1 MFQSV
6 IHVFGTLAPIY
17 LILALGAWLRH
28 IGFITSAI
36 ASGLNRL
43 VFYIALP
50 CFIVHSIAVARIAG
64 GWQCAA
70 LALAGGTLVVFAVAW
85 LLAPAMGISKFSRPS
100 FCQSAFRSNNAYI
113 GIPVMLFAFSGRP
126 ELEEIKSLATLTLA
140 PCLILYNVSAVAILT
155 KADDEVAPV
164 RRAVKIV
171 CGMLRNPLIIASVT
185 GIVLLLLRLVAGGS
199 IPEGKTIL
207 PAPVEK
213 TMLTLGQM
221 ATPGSIL
228 ALGAS
233 LTPAILRAN
242 LRGAHWTALLKLVVA
257 PLAGL
262 AFAYAFSLPPLDRFV
277 VVCYLACPS
286 AVASF
291 VMAQAMGGDADIA
304 GSSVALTTIYSFI
317 SLSAV
322 LLWAM
327 PPLSV

>member
-1 MFQSV
+1 MIQS
-6 IHVFGTLAPIY
+6 ILHVFGTLAPIY

-28 IGFITSAI
+28 IGFISASL

-43 VFYIALP
+43 VFNIALP
-50 CFIVHSIAVARIAG
+50 CFIVRSIANAPING
-64 GWQCAA
+64 GWERAA
-70 LALAGGTLVVFAVAW
+70 LALMGGTFIVFLFAW
-85 LLAPAMGISKFSRPS
+85 FLAPAMGISKFSRPS

-126 ELEEIKSLATLTLA
+126 DFDAVQSLATLTLA
-140 PCLILYNVSAVAILT
+140 PCLIVYNVFAVAILT
-155 KADDEVAPV
+155 RADDETSFK
-164 RRAVKIV
+164 RRAVKV
-171 CGMLRNPLIIASVT
+171 VGGMCKNPLIIASVLGCALLVLRLKT
-185 GIVLLLLRLVAGGS
+185 GIA
-199 IPEGKTIL
+199 L
-207 PAPVEK
+207 PAPVDK
-213 TMLTLGQM
+213 TVMTLGQM
-221 ATPGSIL
+221 ATSGSII

-262 AFAYAFSLPPLDRFV
+262 ALAFALSLPPLHRFV

-327 PPLSV
+327 PPL

>member
-1 MFQSV
+1 MLPS
-6 IHVFGTLAPIY
+6 ILHVFGTLAPIY

-28 IGFITSAI
+28 IGFIPASL

-43 VFYIALP
+43 VFNIALP
-50 CFIVHSIAVARIAG
+50 CFIVRSIANAPLSG
-64 GWQCAA
+64 GWERSA
-70 LALAGGTLVVFAVAW
+70 LALMGGTLVVFIFAW
-85 LLAPAMGISKFSRPS
+85 FLAPAMGISKFSRPS

-126 ELEEIKSLATLTLA
+126 DLDAVQSLATLTLA
-140 PCLILYNVSAVAILT
+140 PCLIMYNVCAVAILT
-155 KADDEVAPV
+155 RADDEASFG
-164 RRAVKIV
+164 RRAVKIAG
-171 CGMLRNPLIIASVT
+171 GMCRNPLIISS
-185 GIVLLLLRLVAGGS
+185 LLGCTLLFLRL
-199 IPEGKTIL
+199 KTGCAL
-207 PAPVEK
+207 PSSVDK
-213 TMLTLGQM
+213 TVMTLGQM

-233 LTPAILRAN
+233 LTSAILRAN

-262 AFAYAFSLPPLDRFV
+262 AIAFALSLPPLHRFV

-327 PPLSV
+327 PPVIV

>member
-1 MFQSV
+1 MLESV
-6 IHVFGTLAPIY
+6 LHVFGTLAPIY

-28 IGFITSAI
+28 VGFVTASI

-50 CFIVHSIAVARIAG
+50 CFIARSIAVAKIAG
-64 GWQCAA
+64 GWERDA
-70 LALAGGTLVVFAVAW
+70 LALGGGTLIVFILAW
-85 LLAPAMGISKFSRPS
+85 FLAPAMGISKFSRPS

-126 ELEEIKSLATLTLA
+126 DLAAINAIATLTLA
-140 PCLILYNVSAVAILT
+140 PCLILYNVVAVAILT
-155 KADDEVAPV
+155 KAGEETTFS
-164 RRAVKIV
+164 RRAIKVAT
-171 CGMLRNPLIIASVT
+171 GMSKNPLIISSVV
-185 GIVLLLLRLVAGGS
+185 GIVLLLLRL
-199 IPEGKTIL
+199 KTGFVL
-207 PAPVEK
+207 PAPVDK
-213 TMLTLGQM
+213 TVLTLGQM

-233 LTPAILRAN
+233 LTPTILRAN

-262 AFAYAFSLPPLDRFV
+262 AFAYALSLPALDRFV

-304 GSSVALTTIYSFI
+304 GSSVALTTIYSFL

-322 LLWAM
+322 LLWVM
-327 PPLSV
+327 PPVTV

>member
-28 IGFITSAI
+28 IGFIPATL

-43 VFYIALP
+43 VFNIALP
-50 CFIVHSIAVARIAG
+50 CFIVRSIANAPING
-64 GWQCAA
+64 GWERAA
-70 LALAGGTLVVFAVAW
+70 LALMGGTFIVFLFAW
-85 LLAPAMGISKFSRPS
+85 FLAPAMGISKFSRPS
-100 FCQSAFRSNNAYI
+100 FCQAAFRSNNAYI
-113 GIPVMLFAFSGRP
+113 GIPVMLFAFNGRP
-126 ELEEIKSLATLTLA
+126 DLDAMQSLAMLTLA
-140 PCLILYNVSAVAILT
+140 PCLIVYNVFAVAILT
-155 KADDEVAPV
+155 RADDETSFG
-164 RRAVKIV
+164 RRAVKV
-171 CGMLRNPLIIASVT
+171 VGGMCKNPLIIASVV
-185 GIVLLLLRLVAGGS
+185 GCALLVLRL
-199 IPEGKTIL
+199 KTGLAL
-207 PAPVEK
+207 PAPIDK
-213 TMLTLGQM
+213 TVMTLGQM
-221 ATPGSIL
+221 ATSGSIL

-262 AFAYAFSLPPLDRFV
+262 ALAFALSLPPLHRFV

-327 PPLSV
+327 PPL